1 MDNCL
6 TLGKGFLGLRTR
18 FAFCDDDNH
27 SSVSLFNRNRVRI
40 TPKGSWIKD
49 GVKYRIVLCSV
60 RTKDVPLFRKA
71 MEELKTKM
79 LLIGNTDYEAFC
91 EEIIPGLREA
101 GEK

>member
-6 TLGKGFLGLRTR
+6 AMGKGFLGLRTH
-18 FAFCDDDNH
+18 FAFFDDDNH
-27 SSVSLFNRNRVRI
+27 SAASLFNRNKVRI
-40 TPKGSWIKD
+40 TPKGAFTKE
-49 GVKYRIVLCSV
+49 GEKYRIVLCSV

-91 EEIIPGLREA
+91 EEVLSMME
-101 GEK
+101 EHK